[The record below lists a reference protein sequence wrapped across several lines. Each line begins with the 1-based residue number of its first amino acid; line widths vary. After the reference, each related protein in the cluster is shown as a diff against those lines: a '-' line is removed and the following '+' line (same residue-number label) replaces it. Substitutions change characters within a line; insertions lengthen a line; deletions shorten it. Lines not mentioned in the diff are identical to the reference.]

1 MGRGAEGSHIAHI
14 VKAFEAEG
22 HNVIVVSPPGVD
34 PLAEIGAKPLD
45 KTDEKVQGV
54 TVLWKFISRHAPQF
68 FFELLEI
75 AYNFQA
81 IPRLARIIKG
91 KKIDCIYERNAFF
104 LFAGAF
110 VSKRYSIPFI
120 VEANE
125 AVGIE
130 RARKLFLNAP
140 ALLCERYTMKRAE
153 RIFTVSSYLSRMLSR
168 HLVSSSRVVVLPN
181 AIDPVRFSQP
191 VDGVA
196 VRKRLGIAE
205 KTVVGFA
212 GWFDWW
218 DRLDLLLDVQ
228 KELVEMGYSDVVTL
242 LIGHGTMVDDLQAQ
256 VLKADITDKVFF
268 TGPVEKNDV
277 LSYIDALDIG
287 VLPHSNEFGS
297 PMVLFEM
304 MALGKCV
311 IAPDVAPVTDVV
323 QDGVNGVIFP
333 CLDKEILKRKIIELL
348 KDRSNQLRIGR
359 QARERVMQNHT
370 WKKNAERILQV
381 VTAPENI

>member
-14 VKAFEAEG
+14 VKAFEAKG
-22 HNVIVVSPPGVD
+22 HNVTVVSPPGVD

-91 KKIDCIYERNAFF
+91 EKIDCIYERSAFF
-104 LFAGAF
+104 LFSGAF
-110 VSKRYSIPFI
+110 VSKRYSIPLI

-130 RARKLFLNAP
+130 RARKLFLNSP
-140 ALLCERYTMKRAE
+140 ALLCERYTMKRAK
-153 RIFTVSSYLSRMLSR
+153 RIFTVSSYLSRMLCN
-168 HLVSSSRVVVLPN
+168 HLDSSSRVVVLPN

-191 VDGVA
+191 VDGGA
-196 VRKRLGIAE
+196 VRQRLGIAE
-205 KTVVGFA
+205 KTVIGFA

-228 KELVEMGYSDVVTL
+228 KELVERGYSDVVTL
-242 LIGHGTMVDDLQAQ
+242 LIGHGTMVDDLHAQ
-256 VLKADITDKVFF
+256 VLAADITDKVFF
-268 TGPVEKNDV
+268 TGPVEKNEV

-333 CLDKEILKRKIIELL
+333 CLDKEMLTKKIIELL
-348 KDRSNQLRIGR
+348 KDTSKRLRIGR
-359 QARERVMQNHT
+359 QARERVMQKHT
-370 WKKNAERILQV
+370 WEKNAECILQV
-381 VTAPENI
+381 ITAPENI